1 MTITASKMEIVSEHR
16 NLEQIRARNALKAAD
31 SIGKGKEGG
40 RAVAKKVPAQIV
52 QNGFLGALAFAIE
65 SSDNGRDDTN
75 GYGNTF
81 KALQKHLK
89 DVGKDLGV
97 CGGDLKG
104 FLDGL
109 CTKSADDLRLI
120 TDEALCYL
128 NYLRRFA
135 KPGKDDKSAESGV

>member
-1 MTITASKMEIVSEHR
+1 MTITATKAEILAANR
-16 NLEQIRARNALKAAD
+16 NLEQIRAKNALAAAD

-40 RAVAKKVPAQIV
+40 RTVAKKVPAQIV

-65 SSDNGRDDTN
+65 SSDNGKDEKN

-81 KALQKHLK
+81 KAIQKHLK
-89 DVGKDLGV
+89 DIGKDLGV
-97 CGGDLKG
+97 CDGDLKN

-109 CTKSADDLRLI
+109 CAKSAEELRMV

-135 KPGKDDKSAESGV
+135 KPGKDENSAERGA

>member
-1 MTITASKMEIVSEHR
+1 MTITASKMEVVSEHR
-16 NLEQIRARNALKAAD
+16 NLEQVRARNALAAAD

-65 SSDNGRDDTN
+65 SSENGKDEKN
-75 GYGNTF
+75 GYGNAF

-97 CGGDLKG
+97 CGGDLKS

-109 CTKSADDLRLI
+109 CKRSADDLRAV
-120 TDEALCYL
+120 TDEAICYL

-135 KPGKDDKSAESGV
+135 KPGKDEQPAESEA

>member
-1 MTITASKMEIVSEHR
+1 MTITATKIAPVAENR
-16 NLEQIRARNALKAAD
+16 NLEQIRAKNALAAAD

-40 RAVAKKVPAQIV
+40 RAVAKKVPAQII

-65 SSDNGRDDTN
+65 SSNDGKDDKN

-81 KALQKHLK
+81 KAIQKHLK
-89 DVGKDLGV
+89 DIGKDIGV
-97 CGGDLKG
+97 CDGDLKG

-109 CTKSADDLRLI
+109 CGKSAAELRMV
-120 TDEALCYL
+120 TDETLAYL

-135 KPGKDDKSAESGV
+135 KPGKDEQSAEGEA

>member
-1 MTITASKMEIVSEHR
+1 MEVVSEHR
-16 NLEQIRARNALKAAD
+16 NLEQIRARNALQAAD

-40 RAVAKKVPAQIV
+40 RAVAKKVPTQIV

-65 SSDNGRDDTN
+65 SSNNGQDDKN

-97 CGGDLKG
+97 CGGDLKS

-109 CTKSADDLRLI
+109 CRKSADELRTV
-120 TDEALCYL
+120 TDEAICYL

-135 KPGKDDKSAESGV
+135 KSDKDDKPVESEA